1 MTSRRVGRQVVS
13 MSDLSVERSI
23 MQALADNPRVHPDE
37 IVVQVH
43 DGAVVLRGSVGSP
56 VQRVEAARTARAVPG
71 VDALDDQLRV
81 RLMGVDG
88 RADADTE
95 AAVLDALVADPEVPA
110 NDIGVEVRDGNVTLR
125 GMVAL
130 YAQRDRA
137 ERIAM
142 AVPGVAAVDN
152 HVRVWLTVSAD
163 DVAEHVTNALGVDAI
178 VGADQITV
186 TVVDND
192 VTLAGIVTS
201 PEHRTTALAAAARAP
216 GVEHVNDAL
225 TVRSHPS

>member
-1 MTSRRVGRQVVS
+1 VS
-13 MSDLSVERSI
+13 NLPLERAI
-23 MQALADNPRVHPDE
+23 MQALADNPRVHADE
-37 IVVQVH
+37 IVVQAH
-43 DGAVVLRGSVGSP
+43 DGAVVLRGTVGSL

-71 VDALDDQLRV
+71 VDEVDDQLRV
-81 RLMGVDG
+81 RPLGVDG

-95 AAVLDALVADPEVPA
+95 AAVLDALIADPEVHA
-110 NDIGVEVRDGNVTLR
+110 NDIDVEVRDGSVTLR

-152 HVRVWLTVSAD
+152 HLRVWLTVSAD

-192 VTLAGIVTS
+192 VTLTGIVTS
-201 PEHRTTALAAAARAP
+201 PEHRTSALAAAAQAP
-216 GVEHVNDAL
+216 GVAHVHDAL
-225 TVRSHPS
+225 IVRSHPS